1 MPRESF
7 EAALERLLA
16 ERCHNRRRFVGRAG
30 STALAASAMGA
41 FLSACGGAE
50 GQGGEENEG
59 ERQEAVSHP
68 KEDFDEVV
76 VSNWTL
82 YIDKKVL
89 RDFRQETGARVKYI
103 EDINDNQEF
112 FGKVRQPLQRGDGIG
127 RDIVVLT
134 DWMAGRWIRLNY
146 LEPLDKKNIP
156 NERNLRDNLRNV
168 AFDKGRRFTLP
179 WQSGM
184 TAIGYDS
191 KQTGG
196 EVTSIE
202 QFFDPKYKGKV
213 TMLSDARDAASMV
226 LLMQG
231 KRPDQA
237 TLDDIKG
244 AIEFI
249 DEQNRKGHIRRFT
262 GNDYTKDLAG
272 GNIAMAQAYSGD
284 VIQLQA
290 DNAALRLSIPEE
302 GAILWSD
309 NMMIPQK
316 PRTAYGAEVFM
327 NYVYDPEVA
336 AKIAAYVNYVPPVKG
351 AQEVLAR
358 TNPELA
364 DNALIF
370 PSASDISRLSGYPN
384 LSVEEE
390 QEMNETFEQVVGA

>member
-7 EAALERLLA
+7 ESALERLLA
-16 ERCHNRRRFVGRAG
+16 EQRHNRRRFVGRAG
-30 STALAASAMGA
+30 SAALAAGTLGA
-41 FLSACGGAE
+41 LLSACGGAE
-50 GQGGEENEG
+50 GEGGEEGSG
-59 ERQEAVSHP
+59 ERPTAGNHP
-68 KEDFDEVV
+68 KEPFDEVV

-89 RDFRQETGARVKYI
+89 KDFQRETGARVKYI

-112 FGKVRQPLQRGDGIG
+112 FGKVRQPLQQDRGIG

-146 LEPLDKKNIP
+146 LEPLDKRNIP
-156 NERNLRDNLRNV
+156 NEANLRDSLRNV
-168 AFDKGRRFTLP
+168 PFDRGRRFTLP

-184 TAIGYDS
+184 TAIGYDIR
-191 KQTGG
+191 QTGG

-226 LLMQG
+226 LFLQG
-231 KRPDQA
+231 KRPEDA
-237 TLDDIKG
+237 TLDDVLG
-244 AIEFI
+244 AIDFI

-262 GNDYTKDLAG
+262 GNDYTQDLTR
-272 GNIAMAQAYSGD
+272 GNVAMAQAYSGD

-290 DNAALRLSIPEE
+290 DNADLRFAIPEQ

-327 NYVYDPEVA
+327 NFVYDPEVA
-336 AKIAAYVNYVPPVKG
+336 AKIAAYVNYVTPVKG
-351 AQEVLAR
+351 AKEVLAE
-358 TNPELA
+358 TDPKLA
-364 DNALIF
+364 EDPLIF
-370 PSASDISRLSGYPN
+370 PSADDVARLSGYPN

-390 QEMNETFEQVVGA
+390 EEMNRAYEQVVGA

>member
-1 MPRESF
+1 MSRESF
-7 EAALERLLA
+7 ESALDRLLA
-16 ERCHNRRRFVGRAG
+16 ERHHNRRRFVGRAG
-30 STALAASAMGA
+30 SAALGASALGA

-50 GQGGEENEG
+50 GEG
-59 ERQEAVSHP
+59 ERGGERPTTANHP
-68 KEDFDEVV
+68 KEPFDEVV

-82 YIDKKVL
+82 YIEPKVL
-89 RDFRQETGARVKYI
+89 KDFRAETGAKVKYI
-103 EDINDNQEF
+103 EDVNDNQEF
-112 FGKVRQPLQRGDGIG
+112 FGKVRQPLQQDRGIG

-134 DWMAGRWIRLNY
+134 DWMAGRWVRLDY
-146 LEPLDKKNIP
+146 VEPIDKRNVP
-156 NERNLRDNLRNV
+156 NEVNLRDNLRNV
-168 AFDKGRRFTLP
+168 PFDKGRRFTLP

-196 EVTSIE
+196 DVTSLE
-202 QFFDPKYKGKV
+202 QFFDDRYKGKV
-213 TMLSDARDAASMV
+213 TMLGDARDAASMV
-226 LLMQG
+226 LFMQG

-237 TLDDIKG
+237 SLDDVLA

-249 DEQNRKGHIRRFT
+249 DEKNRAGHIRRFT
-262 GNDYTKDLAG
+262 GNDYTKDLAS

-290 DNAALRLSIPEE
+290 KNAALKFAIPEQ

-336 AKIAAYVNYVPPVKG
+336 AKIAAYVNYVTPVKG
-351 AQEVLAR
+351 TQDILAK
-358 TNPELA
+358 TDPKLA
-364 DNALIF
+364 EDPLIF
-370 PSASDISRLSGYPN
+370 PTSDDVARLSGYPN

-390 QEMNETFEQVVGA
+390 EEMNRAFEQVVGA